1 MARWSSAYQHSS
13 YNVGTMMGLVMR
25 TVYYIGDDGST
36 RLAGCEFTRS
46 KAGKEFAELCYKIDI
61 SITYVTEELI

>member
-1 MARWSSAYQHSS
+1 
-13 YNVGTMMGLVMR
+13 MMGLVML